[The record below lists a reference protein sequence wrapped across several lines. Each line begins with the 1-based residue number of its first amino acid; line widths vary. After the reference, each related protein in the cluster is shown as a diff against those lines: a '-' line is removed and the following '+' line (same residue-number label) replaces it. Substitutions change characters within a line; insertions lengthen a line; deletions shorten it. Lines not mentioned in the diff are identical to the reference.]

1 MDLELPNSSDVV
13 PRGVTVAVKHFLQAP
28 KSSEEEEVLDLS
40 GDSHTI
46 VKILETDGSY
56 SLEVID
62 TFDAVTSQY
71 FETDKFQNSR
81 FCYVTSAWLPW
92 VASAKCN
99 HSSLKKI
106 VITQDRM
113 KCPHEPYALSL
124 HCVCLSVMDE
134 FKKELSEKEQVIT
147 RAIMTQNIEH
157 SSSAY
162 YHVSVRLNK
171 SWESTRSI
179 SHLEMCKYG
188 GQRQLG
194 GSIKESFGCNCE
206 EVHCARPEQIFLKV
220 REVKEGKSGE
230 ENDYDTAL
238 FCNKSFREVSY
249 QEVSKSDSHSKAQR
263 ITKGCNSNEVDV
275 DKIIMRGLVQPSNP
289 GAIHVTSCNST

>member
-13 PRGVTVAVKHFLQAP
+13 PRGVTVAVKHFLQAL
-28 KSSEEEEVLDLS
+28 KSSEEEEVLELS
-40 GDSHTI
+40 GDSHSI
-46 VKILETDGSY
+46 VKIVETQGSY

-62 TFDAVTSQY
+62 TFEAVTSQY
-71 FETDKFQNSR
+71 FETDQFQNSR

-124 HCVCLSVMDE
+124 HCVCVGVMDE

-157 SSSAY
+157 SSSASY
-162 YHVSVRLNK
+162 LVSVLLNK
-171 SWESTRSI
+171 SWGRIRSI

-194 GSIKESFGCNCE
+194 GSVKESF
-206 EVHCARPEQIFLKV
+206 V
-220 REVKEGKSGE
+220 RRCTVLDLSR
-230 ENDYDTAL
+230 
-238 FCNKSFREVSY
+238 FS
-249 QEVSKSDSHSKAQR
+249 
-263 ITKGCNSNEVDV
+263 
-275 DKIIMRGLVQPSNP
+275 
-289 GAIHVTSCNST
+289 

>member
-1 MDLELPNSSDVV
+1 MDLVLLNSSDVV

-28 KSSEEEEVLDLS
+28 KSSEEEEALQSS
-40 GDSHTI
+40 GDSHAI
-46 VKILETDGSY
+46 VKIVETEGRY

-62 TFDAVTSQY
+62 TFETVTSLY
-71 FETDKFQNSR
+71 FETDKFVNSR

-92 VASAKCN
+92 VASGKCN

-106 VITQDRM
+106 VIARDSM

-124 HCVCLSVMDE
+124 HCVCVGVMDE

-157 SSSAY
+157 SSSAV

-171 SWESTRSI
+171 SWECTRSI

-194 GSIKESFGCNCE
+194 GSIKQNFGCSCE
-206 EVHCARPEQIFLKV
+206 EVHCSKPKQIFLKV
-220 REVKEGKSGE
+220 KEMKDLSIVE
-230 ENDYDTAL
+230 ENEFDIAL
-238 FCNKSFREVSY
+238 FCKKHLQENVSEG
-249 QEVSKSDSHSKAQR
+249 QIPETVFPSMLPATRQCSAVQR
-263 ITKGCNSNEVDV
+263 ISKRQTRLS
-275 DKIIMRGLVQPSNP
+275 
-289 GAIHVTSCNST
+289 